1 MIKQKFKNYLKE
13 FIEDESGM
21 ELLQWA
27 AIVVA
32 SAVLI
37 AIVMKIKDTVQS
49 GLEQSNQKVKD
60 GFGNAGINIP

>member
-1 MIKQKFKNYLKE
+1 MVNQKFKNYLKE

>member
-1 MIKQKFKNYLKE
+1 MVKQKFKNYLKE
-13 FIEDESGM
+13 LIEDESGM

>member
-1 MIKQKFKNYLKE
+1 MVKQKFKNYLKE

-60 GFGNAGINIP
+60 GFGYAGSNIP

>member
-1 MIKQKFKNYLKE
+1 
-13 FIEDESGM
+13 M

>member
-1 MIKQKFKNYLKE
+1 MVKQKFKNYLKE

-60 GFGNAGINIP
+60 GFDNAGINIP

>member
-1 MIKQKFKNYLKE
+1 MVKQKFKNYLKE

-21 ELLQWA
+21 DLLHWA

-32 SAVLI
+32 SAVFI

>member
-1 MIKQKFKNYLKE
+1 MVKQKLKNYLKE

>member
-1 MIKQKFKNYLKE
+1 MVKERFKNYFKE
-13 FIEDESGM
+13 FVEDESGM